1 MEYIIKI
8 SNVDQE
14 AKLDIDYFVNKYLRK
29 IDGIQDT
36 NIGSGIIGEKIEVN
50 LVIKRD

>member
-1 MEYIIKI
+1 MEYIIRI

-14 AKLDIDYFVNKYLRK
+14 AKLDIDYVINKHLKK

-36 NIGSGIIGEKIEVN
+36 NIGSGTIGEKTEVN